1 MDHSTCPHHEAVQIT
16 LDRLTQHCNGTHV
29 RMEQVTR
36 CQEDV
41 SALTQ
46 QVRDVCDAVAELKH
60 AIAVDKA
67 AGSKTLAIVVAAITT
82 AGVIAQAL
90 IAHLAR

>member
-16 LDRLTQHCNGTHV
+16 LDRLAQHCNGTHV
-29 RMEQVTR
+29 RMEQVVR

-41 SALTQ
+41 A
-46 QVRDVCDAVAELKH
+46 AVIQEARKLAQTVSEVQHRLE
-60 AIAVDKA
+60 VDKA
-67 AGSKTLAIVVAAITT
+67 AGSRTLTLLVAAITT
-82 AGVIAQAL
+82 AGVIAQAV